1 MAKPQSNLDELMK
14 DPKAAG
20 LLKNKDL
27 LKNILSSPDTNRLM
41 NLLNQNAGGGRQRG
55 SQPAHRAAQSGDA
68 EQGGGP
74 GSGASHR
81 HSAQKVSVP
90 GKEARAHG

>member
-27 LKNILSSPDTNRLM
+27 LKNILSSPDTKRLM
-41 NLLNQNAGGGRQRG
+41 NLLNQNAGGGLQ
-55 SQPAHRAAQSGDA
+55 SAAAAAAQGDPSQLTGLLNQVIQSK
-68 EQGGGP
+68 E
-74 GSGASHR
+74 GAQVVGR
-81 HSAQKVSVP
+81 LTDTLPK
-90 GKEARAHG
+90 K

>member
-41 NLLNQNAGGGRQRG
+41 NLLNQNAGGGLQSAAAAAAKEDP
-55 SQPAHRAAQSGDA
+55 SQLTGLLNQVMQSKEGAQVVGRLTDTL
-68 EQGGGP
+68 P
-74 GSGASHR
+74 
-81 HSAQKVSVP
+81 K
-90 GKEARAHG
+90 K

>member
-27 LKNILSSPDTNRLM
+27 LKNILSSPDTKRLM
-41 NLLNQNAGGGRQRG
+41 NLLNQNAGGGLQSAAAAAAKG
-55 SQPAHRAAQSGDA
+55 DPSQLTGLLNQVMQSKEGAQVVGRLTDTL
-68 EQGGGP
+68 P
-74 GSGASHR
+74 
-81 HSAQKVSVP
+81 
-90 GKEARAHG
+90 KE